1 MRGDFIVC
9 RNEKIMALSFDGG
22 YAEYMIV
29 PVEAIAAIPDGL
41 AADEAAPLLCAGIT
55 TYNALRHAGAMPGD
69 LIAIL
74 GIGGLGHLAI
84 QYARQMGFRTAAIG
98 RGADKEGFAR
108 KLGAH
113 EYIDADSGSPAVA
126 LQKLGGARIA
136 IATAP
141 DSKAIS
147 AFIDGLGPNG
157 KLVVIG
163 ASPEP
168 LSISPNQILG
178 PRLAIQGWASG
189 TIG

>member
-1 MRGDFIVC
+1 
-9 RNEKIMALSFDGG
+9 
-22 YAEYMIV
+22 
-29 PVEAIAAIPDGL
+29 
-41 AADEAAPLLCAGIT
+41 
-55 TYNALRHAGAMPGD
+55 MPGD

-157 KLVVIG
+157 MLVVIG

-178 PRLAIQGWASG
+178 PRLAIQGSIWQSEIHSANCPQNTPTPNVEVIASG
-189 TIG
+189 YATGYERNTLLTETAPDGFAADGRLVLPMPLF